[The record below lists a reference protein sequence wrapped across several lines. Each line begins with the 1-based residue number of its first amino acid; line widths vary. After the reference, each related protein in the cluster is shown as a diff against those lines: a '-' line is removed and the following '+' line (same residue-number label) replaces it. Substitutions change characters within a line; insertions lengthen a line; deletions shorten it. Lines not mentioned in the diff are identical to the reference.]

1 MKSSRI
7 RFVYMTV
14 VGIAISFLLAF
25 LHPITFRDHNKLLD
39 YFSSVFI
46 TILVWEGNLHI
57 DSWMNRHFP
66 WVSKPG
72 KRVLVHLPISLLYSA
87 CIIYISMESFSK
99 YVCDLPEAARR
110 GFMSVSLIIGV
121 LVTLIILSTEISV
134 QFFRSWK
141 SSITEAEKYRNES
154 LQAQLQNLKSQLNPH
169 FLFNNMSVLSSL
181 IYQDQDKAVR
191 FVNQLSKVYRYL
203 LDNRNNE
210 LVCLETELSFI
221 KSYLFLL
228 QIRFDK
234 SLVFDLNIPPETHI
248 LRLPPLSLQMLI
260 ENAIKHNEISEDIP
274 LCIRI
279 RVAGDKLE
287 VSNPI
292 RLRMQSEE
300 SSNTGLKNI
309 RERYQYFTNQEVEIE
324 QHDQVFTVRI
334 PLLPKE

>member
-1 MKSSRI
+1 
-7 RFVYMTV
+7 
-14 VGIAISFLLAF
+14 
-25 LHPITFRDHNKLLD
+25 
-39 YFSSVFI
+39 
-46 TILVWEGNLHI
+46 
-57 DSWMNRHFP
+57 
-66 WVSKPG
+66 
-72 KRVLVHLPISLLYSA
+72 
-87 CIIYISMESFSK
+87 
-99 YVCDLPEAARR
+99 
-110 GFMSVSLIIGV
+110 
-121 LVTLIILSTEISV
+121 
-134 QFFRSWK
+134 
-141 SSITEAEKYRNES
+141 
-154 LQAQLQNLKSQLNPH
+154 H